1 MKDTLTATID
11 TLHKVV
17 CDGNIVYL
25 IKPSETWF
33 STTITVGDMIAIL
46 SMIGSI
52 IVFWWQLNKSRK
64 ENRENI
70 RSTWFLRIIVEPNM
84 TMIDAFYAN
93 IIEKVDKITKDLY
106 LKYEQN
112 CTAKELHNELS
123 KQQRFLKK
131 EKESNLGQFQILLRV
146 SHPTISTR
154 VDDELDKLVDIITK
168 HVQSYEQYNE
178 EYSVKE
184 SVLENKCQIVSELYK
199 GWKGLS

>member
-1 MKDTLTATID
+1 
-11 TLHKVV
+11 
-17 CDGNIVYL
+17 
-25 IKPSETWF
+25 
-33 STTITVGDMIAIL
+33 
-46 SMIGSI
+46 
-52 IVFWWQLNKSRK
+52 
-64 ENRENI
+64 
-70 RSTWFLRIIVEPNM
+70 M

-154 VDDELDKLVDIITK
+154 VDDVLDKLVDIITK

>member
-11 TLHKVV
+11 TLYKVV
-17 CDGNIVYL
+17 CDDNIVYV
-25 IKPSETWF
+25 ITPSETWF

-52 IVFWWQLNKSRK
+52 IVFWCQLDKSRK

-93 IIEKVDKITKDLY
+93 IIEKVDNITKELY
-106 LKYEQN
+106 LKYEQG
-112 CTAKELHNELS
+112 CAAKELHNEVS
-123 KQQRFLKK
+123 KQQRFLKND
-131 EKESNLGQFQILLRV
+131 KESNLGQFQILLRV
-146 SHPTISTR
+146 SHPTISKR
-154 VDDELDKLVDIITK
+154 VDDVLDKLVDIITE

-184 SVLENKCQIVSELYK
+184 SVLENKCLIVSELYK
-199 GWKGLS
+199 GWNGSL